1 MGYSDSNPLGV
12 STPEILGT
20 LKTLHKL
27 ARLQAKSS
35 GMVAQQV
42 RDTIQLVE
50 LYAPA
55 DCRNLIN
62 IMYDSSYKFNV

>member
-1 MGYSDSNPLGV
+1 MENSVNNPLGV

-55 DCRNLIN
+55 NCRYIIN
-62 IMYDSSYKFNV
+62 MMYDSSYNFK

>member
-1 MGYSDSNPLGV
+1 MGYSESNPLGV
-12 STPEILGT
+12 TTPEILGT

-35 GMVAQQV
+35 GMVAQNV
-42 RDTIQLVE
+42 RDTLQLVE

-55 DCRNLIN
+55 NCRYLIN
-62 IMYDSSYKFNV
+62 MMYDSSYKF

>member
-1 MGYSDSNPLGV
+1 MAYSESNPLDV
-12 STPEILGT
+12 TTPEVLST

-42 RDTIQLVE
+42 RDTIQLIE

-55 DCRNLIN
+55 NCRYLIN
-62 IMYDSSYKFNV
+62 MMYDSSYNFK